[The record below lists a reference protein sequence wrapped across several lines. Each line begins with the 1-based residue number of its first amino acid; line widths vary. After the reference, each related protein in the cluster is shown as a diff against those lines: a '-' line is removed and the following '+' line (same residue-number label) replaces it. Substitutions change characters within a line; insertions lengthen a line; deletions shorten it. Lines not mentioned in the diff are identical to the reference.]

1 MKSHRI
7 FFAILFLSLLKIHAQ
22 TVPVTLHYKP
32 IIDDFTTLRLVGNF
46 NGWNNNDPTMVMTD
60 DDGDGVYEI
69 TKEFATG
76 VEHMYK
82 FVFDANW
89 SFAWN
94 DPDNPNIKTST
105 SAQSHTKN

>member
-1 MKSHRI
+1 MKKL
-7 FFAILFLSLLKIHAQ
+7 AVLFLFMTTFASILIAQ

-46 NGWNNNDPTMVMTD
+46 NGWNNADPTMVMTD

-69 TKEFATG
+69 TNEFATG

-82 FVFDANW
+82 FV
-89 SFAWN
+89 
-94 DPDNPNIKTST
+94 
-105 SAQSHTKN
+105 QSE